1 MRMKNN
7 FPDTVSSLLPPF
19 LFSLTS
25 IDSFKP
31 SLSLYTKRKAPSQ
44 RRAPKKNIFRKEGM
58 EGNGLDLDLDQVDF
72 QIVVSI
78 PKTQNTGKGTKAD
91 TLYLLA
97 VEAVSSTTQQAWQ
110 WMKARRYSEFHGL
123 HREVSSLTWEVV
135 FWMLTAKV

>member
-1 MRMKNN
+1 
-7 FPDTVSSLLPPF
+7 
-19 LFSLTS
+19 
-25 IDSFKP
+25 
-31 SLSLYTKRKAPSQ
+31 
-44 RRAPKKNIFRKEGM
+44 M

-78 PKTQNTGKGTKAD
+78 PKTQNTGKGTKAV
-91 TLYLLA
+91 TLYLLV

-123 HREVSSLTWEVV
+123 HREVSSLAWEVV